1 MASTTRPFDQFV
13 DQKTVALTTFRKDG
27 TPVPTPVSIVVD
39 GDRAYFRTWH
49 TTGKA
54 KRLRRNP
61 EVEVAP
67 STFGGKQIG
76 APMRARARLLSEADS
91 KAVRRALTRKYP
103 LLHGVAV
110 PFGHRLMRYQTLH
123 YELTALDV

>member
-1 MASTTRPFDQFV
+1 MASTTMPFDQFV
-13 DQKTVALTTFRKDG
+13 DQKTVALTTFRKNG

-49 TTGKA
+49 KTGKA

-61 EVEVAP
+61 EVEIAP
-67 STFGGKQIG
+67 STFGGKQTG
-76 APMRARARLLSEADS
+76 AAMRANARLLSEADA
-91 KAVRRALTRKYP
+91 KPVRRALTRKYP
-103 LLHGVAV
+103 LLHGFLV

-123 YELTALDV
+123 YELTALDR